1 MSEIRNYP
9 SVNDFKQL
17 ADENSEVRFVSKNN
31 EMFGRRKIIHSLS
44 YPRCHLSH
52 AKTTVFVCLKAR
64 TTPFCRQKQTSRYDC
79 Y

>member
-31 EMFGRRKIIHSLS
+31 EMFGTGKVGFFLRTECA
-44 YPRCHLSH
+44 YGCH
-52 AKTTVFVCLKAR
+52 V
-64 TTPFCRQKQTSRYDC
+64 
-79 Y
+79 